1 MEEHYPE
8 LPNILDILARKY
20 AGAPWADFL
29 HVWQDVLYA
38 ALAGLFLVALA
49 WRAGRRPRVVPG
61 RLQNF
66 FEFYV
71 QTMRDFVNGMLGPKG
86 EQYLPFIGTLFIYI
100 LTMNLMG
107 FIPFLKSP
115 TTNLATT
122 ASMAICVFFY
132 LQYTSFKVLGVRGYL
147 DHLMGSP
154 RGAMAMTIIMPL
166 FMLVLHVMSEL
177 VRPLTLAL
185 RLRSTLW
192 GDDLLLAIF
201 AGFGLPAFLLLFLN
215 FVLALMTAFIQA
227 FVFTILTMVYFA
239 LVVVHEE

>member
-1 MEEHYPE
+1 MEQHYPE
-8 LPNILDILARKY
+8 LPNILEIIARKY
-20 AGAPWADFL
+20 EHAAWSGFL
-29 HVWQDVLYA
+29 HTWQDVIYA
-38 ALAGLFLVALA
+38 AAAGLLLVVLS
-49 WRAGRRPRVVPG
+49 WRAGRNAKEIPG

-71 QTMRDFVNGMLGPKG
+71 QTMRDFVAGMLGSKG
-86 EQYLPFIGTLFIYI
+86 DQYLPFIGTLFIYI

-122 ASMAICVFFY
+122 AAMSICVFFY

-154 RGAMAMTIIMPL
+154 RGAMAMTVILPL
-166 FMLVLHVMSEL
+166 FMLVLHMMSEL